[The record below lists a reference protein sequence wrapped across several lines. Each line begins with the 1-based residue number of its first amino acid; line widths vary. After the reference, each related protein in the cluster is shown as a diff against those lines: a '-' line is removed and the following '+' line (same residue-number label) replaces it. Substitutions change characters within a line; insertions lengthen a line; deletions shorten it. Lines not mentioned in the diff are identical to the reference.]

1 MEILLPIIR
10 GLIGIGVLL
19 GIAYFLSGDRR
30 NIHWRIVLTG
40 ILLQAAVV
48 LLLKVKWNEMVFKEI
63 AGFFVTLLGFTEKG
77 AEFVFGPLLD
87 PEKAGG
93 FVFAFKVLPNIIFV
107 SALTSL
113 LYYLGILQ
121 RIVMVIAWVM
131 SRVMRLSGAESL
143 AAAAN
148 IFVGQTEAP
157 LVVKPYI
164 PSMTRSEIMALMVGG
179 MATIAGAVMAT
190 YIQMLGGD
198 DPESQKEFAKLLL
211 SASIMNAPAA
221 LYVAKILVP
230 ETGQINRNLRVAKE
244 SVGTNAIDA
253 VAGGT
258 SEGLKLALN
267 VGAMLIAF
275 IALIAMFNHIFSV
288 WIGER
293 APFGDVT
300 INDGVKSLSGG
311 AFETLTLN
319 SICGFL
325 FAPIAWAIGIE
336 GGDTLQVGGLL
347 GVKMIAN
354 EFVAFGDLAALKEA
368 GSLSERSVFLTT
380 FALCGFANFS
390 SIGIQLGGIGSLAP
404 TQRPALASLAFKAMV
419 GGTLA
424 SLLSACIA
432 GMLW

>member
-1 MEILLPIIR
+1 METTQHILR
-10 GLIGIGVLL
+10 GLL
-19 GIAYFLSGDRR
+19 GIAVLLGLAYALSSDRKR
-30 NIHWRIVLTG
+30 ISWRIVGTG
-40 ILLQAAVV
+40 IFLQFAVILLLQIP
-48 LLLKVKWNEMVFKEI
+48 WNEMVFKEI
-63 AGFFVTLLGFTEKG
+63 AGFFVTLLGFTVKG
-77 AEFVFGPLLD
+77 TEFVFGPLSD
-87 PEKAGG
+87 PGKSGG
-93 FVFAFKVLPNIIFV
+93 FIFAFQVLPSIIFF

-113 LYYLGILQ
+113 LFYWGILQ
-121 RIVMVIAWVM
+121 RVVMVIAWIM

-190 YIQMLGGD
+190 YISMLGGD
-198 DPESQKEFAKLLL
+198 DPESQREFAKLLL
-211 SASIMNAPAA
+211 CGSIMNAPAA
-221 LYVAKILVP
+221 LYIAKIMVP
-230 ETGQINRNLRVAKE
+230 ETGQINRNLKVSKE
-244 SVGTNAIDA
+244 SVGTNTIDA
-253 VAGGT
+253 VAEGT

-275 IALIAMFNHIFSV
+275 VALIAMFNHMFSV

-293 APFGDVT
+293 SPFGDTT

-311 AFETLTLN
+311 AFSELTLS

-347 GVKMIAN
+347 GVKMIAT
-354 EFVAFGDLAALKEA
+354 EFIAFGDLAAMKDA
-368 GSLSERSVFLTT
+368 GGLSERSVFMAT

-404 TQRPALASLAFKAMV
+404 TQRPALASLAFKAML

-432 GMLW
+432 GMVL